1 LRTRHVRTLTA
12 IEAVAAIVGSLTL
25 ALFASSALG
34 GSTSGPKP
42 YTSFSDSDLNGIDF
56 SGGYFHLEDFEDNL
70 LNVPGVSASAGAPF
84 APGGITD
91 SVDADDG
98 ATDGSGTAGHSFF
111 SGSGASG
118 ITFTFDKLALGSLPT
133 HAGIVWTDGLGT
145 ITFDAFDENGV
156 SLGQI
161 GPASEAGVFP
171 DDNFSGGTA
180 EDRFFGAQND
190 NGISKIFISN
200 TDGGIEV
207 DHLQYGAVSAEP
219 PPPPTGIPLP
229 ASVWV
234 GVAMFAM
241 LAAAGGQ
248 LRKLAM
254 G

>member
-1 LRTRHVRTLTA
+1 VKSRHADVIADIAVIAGLIA
-12 IEAVAAIVGSLTL
+12 IGLL
-25 ALFASSALG
+25 ASSALA

-42 YTSFSDSDLNGIDF
+42 YTSFSDSDLNGVDF
-56 SGGYFHLEDFEDNL
+56 SGGYLRLEDFEDNQLNL
-70 LNVPGVSASAGAPF
+70 LGVTASAGDPF
-84 APGGITD
+84 PPGGITD

-111 SGSGASG
+111 SSAGSAG
-118 ITFTFDKLALGSLPT
+118 ITFTFDKDALGSLPT

-145 ITFDAFDENGV
+145 LTFDAFDENGI
-156 SLGQI
+156 SLGAV
-161 GPASEAGVFP
+161 GPVSSAGVFP

-200 TDGGIEV
+200 SDGGIEV
-207 DHLQYGAVSAEP
+207 DHLQYGAVSAIEPP

-229 ASVWV
+229 AGAW
-234 GVAMFAM
+234 
-241 LAAAGGQ
+241 AGGVMFST
-248 LRKLAM
+248 LAGLRGRVRKLVM